1 MKEVKRTRAR
11 SFTAE
16 TPEEF
21 DEKYNM
27 ISDELSEMG
36 ITMVKPEKDGSMY
49 HIFYT
54 YMEKEAESAKEAYE
68 LAGNRYYCKDCP
80 FFKLG
85 ENRKHRSAGCSKN
98 IEPNAVDYTPA
109 CEMFYTLLA
118 KGAIK
123 AREDK

>member
-1 MKEVKRTRAR
+1 MKEVKRTRSR

-36 ITMVKPEKDGSMY
+36 ITMGKPERDGSMY

-54 YMEKEAESAKEAYE
+54 YMEMEAESAKETYE

-85 ENRKHRSAGCSKN
+85 ENKKHRSAGCSKD

-123 AREDK
+123 ARED